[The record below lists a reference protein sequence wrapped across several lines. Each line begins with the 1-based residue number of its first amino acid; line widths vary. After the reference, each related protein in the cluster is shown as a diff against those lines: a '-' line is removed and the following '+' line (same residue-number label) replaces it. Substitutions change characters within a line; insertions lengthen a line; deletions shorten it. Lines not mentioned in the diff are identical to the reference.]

1 MYEQIDLWSCEK
13 SHDPQ
18 FWKTIPLIDGEIV
31 FYPEFF
37 TSEESDR
44 FYLELDRDTQWKQDS
59 IKIFGR
65 SILLPRLTAWYGDSG
80 KSYTYSGI
88 AMHPTP
94 WTKTLLEI
102 KSRIEE
108 VAGIQFNSVLLNKYR
123 TGKDSVAWH
132 SDDEVELGLNPII
145 GSVSFGG
152 TRRFV
157 LKHKERKEVEKIS
170 IDLTHGSFL
179 LMRGNTQD
187 SWQHQIPK
195 TAKAVESRI
204 NLTFRVII

>member
-1 MYEQIDLWSCEK
+1 MYEQIDLWSYEGNYAQHHRE
-13 SHDPQ
+13 S
-18 FWKTIPLIDGEIV
+18 ISLIDDV
-31 FYPEFF
+31 LFYPEFF
-37 TSEESDR
+37 NLEESDQL
-44 FYLELDRDTQWKQDS
+44 YLELDQTTRWQQES
-59 IKIFGR
+59 INIFGK
-65 SILLPRLTAWYGDSG
+65 LMPLPRLTAWYGDAG
-80 KSYTYSGI
+80 KSYVYSGI
-88 AMHPTP
+88 EMYPDP

-102 KSRIEE
+102 KSRVEK
-108 VAGIQFNSVLLNKYR
+108 VTHAKFNSVLLNKYR